1 MGEVII
7 LCVLSAFVG
16 GLVGSAIQDCKCRER
31 LKQEWQDGFKH
42 GFNEGVN
49 WDDVVCIGPK
59 PNETKMTVGVNY
71 EGEIKPNLPWDNDN
85 A

>member
-7 LCVLSAFVG
+7 VCVLSAFVG
-16 GLVGSAIQDCKCRER
+16 GLVGSMIQDFKCRAR
-31 LKQEWQDGFKH
+31 LNQEWQDGFKH
-42 GFNEGVN
+42 GFDEGVN
-49 WDDVVCIGPK
+49 WDEVVYIGPK
-59 PNETKMTVGVNY
+59 PKETTMTVGVNY